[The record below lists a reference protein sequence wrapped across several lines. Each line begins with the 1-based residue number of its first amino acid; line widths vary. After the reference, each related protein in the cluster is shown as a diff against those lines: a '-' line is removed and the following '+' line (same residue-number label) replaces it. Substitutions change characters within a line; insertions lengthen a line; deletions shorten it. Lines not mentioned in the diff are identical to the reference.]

1 VAEGFRA
8 ALSVAAIIALNE
20 YRPNHAHRAA
30 ATGLPCL
37 RDWIARSGA
46 ALAAGSTQL
55 DPRPVPA
62 IEAVSRV
69 SRQFELIAGA
79 LERLP
84 G

>member
-1 VAEGFRA
+1 MRTALPQRA
-8 ALSVAAIIALNE
+8 C
-20 YRPNHAHRAA
+20 RAW
-30 ATGLPCL
+30 